1 MAFITHPLPVG
12 QGHECARATR
22 DHGPG
27 LARAW
32 PPTPKHLCRMAPG
45 RCPTRVAGAILL
57 ADGSRE
63 SSWLLIASPGRVAR
77 LLAIVRPAAAASVGA
92 DPRLGRA
99 EADFPVDWKI
109 WTGGSGLRSTPSS
122 DRRRSVSGMEPAAA
136 VSTTVPAA
144 SKAGL
149 AASASALV
157 WKAVSTRRAR
167 SSNVLRSTPLPN
179 WTFAS
184 RRGSRPR
191 VSIRSSQTPFP
202 YFPGSVRP

>member
-1 MAFITHPLPVG
+1 MRAGHARSRAGPGKSVATHPQTPLPDG
-12 QGHECARATR
+12 ARQVPYA
-22 DHGPG
+22 
-27 LARAW
+27 
-32 PPTPKHLCRMAPG
+32 
-45 RCPTRVAGAILL
+45 RVAGAILL

-63 SSWLLIASPGRVAR
+63 SSWLLIASPGTRGA

-99 EADFPVDWKI
+99 EADFPVNWKI